1 MNQIRYTLEASKS
14 PAKVCFQ
21 IEDDADE
28 IAQKQKLKSTY
39 TFGS

>member
-14 PAKVCFQ
+14 PAKVCFH

-28 IAQKQKLKSTY
+28 IAQK
-39 TFGS
+39 